1 MKKNTY
7 TYYIPGYSKEVRYGE
22 TSTVSIQ
29 TGRARGRFI
38 NTSDRGTN
46 LEVSKREVGTGG
58 CVKSAVS
65 IQAIKEVRSRSED
78 EVLRVSSLYQYERMV
93 VNVEMSESVRCINTS
108 KW

>member
-1 MKKNTY
+1 M
-7 TYYIPGYSKEVRYGE
+7 I
-22 TSTVSIQ
+22 VSSPKSYQYKRSRSGIGVNRDKALRSVSSLYQ
-29 TGRARGRFI
+29 YKRG
-38 NTSDRGTN
+38 
-46 LEVSKREVGTGG
+46 VGTGG

-108 KW
+108 EW